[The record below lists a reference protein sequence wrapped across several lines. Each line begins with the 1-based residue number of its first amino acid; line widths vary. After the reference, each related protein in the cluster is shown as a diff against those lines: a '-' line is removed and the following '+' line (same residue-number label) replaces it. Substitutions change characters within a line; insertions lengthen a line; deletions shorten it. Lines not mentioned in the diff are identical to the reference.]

1 MSPHRCAAV
10 SCQRGGNVI
19 TNLHLVIW
27 LLWGVALCASHLY
40 LLLHSSFIE
49 SVIYK
54 EQKSWVSS
62 LHCEQI
68 SSIQLFVMWLPPRAE
83 SCSQQTHSHECRFAK
98 VRAEEEARARAPLWY
113 SNTVHPCS
121 RWLRQPRPGFRQTA
135 AGARPADVLT
145 SARTSVRAPEGSLKP
160 HLPKQVYLPHVP
172 TCRLRGGSRLLHFTV

>member
-27 LLWGVALCASHLY
+27 LLWGVAVCASHLY
-40 LLLHSSFIE
+40 LLLHSSFTE

-113 SNTVHPCS
+113 SVHPCS

-135 AGARPADVLT
+135 AGVQLMFWRLQERPSERLKAPWSHIYQNKCIYHMSQHAD
-145 SARTSVRAPEGSLKP
+145 
-160 HLPKQVYLPHVP
+160 
-172 TCRLRGGSRLLHFTV
+172 

>member
-27 LLWGVALCASHLY
+27 LLWGVAVCASHLY
-40 LLLHSSFIE
+40 LLLHSSFTE

-113 SNTVHPCS
+113 SVHPCS
-121 RWLRQPRPGFRQTA
+121 RWLWQPRPGFRQTA

-145 SARTSVRAPEGSLKP
+145 SARTSVGAPEGSLKP